1 MLLRACNFMYC
12 YFFFL
17 ITIKKMINFNPK
29 NKIEENI
36 LEEKNDKLKFKK
48 LNKIAFNLKL
58 TAHK

>member
-12 YFFFL
+12 YFLFL
-17 ITIKKMINFNPK
+17 ITIKKMINVNPK

-36 LEEKNDKLKFKK
+36 LEEKNDELKFKM
-48 LNKIAFNLKL
+48 LNKIAFKLKL